1 MFIEKEM
8 MSGDLMGLEL
18 GKWGGY
24 ERIGD
29 YIQTGTRHGNL
40 SLRFLARQRVVI

>member
-18 GKWGGY
+18 GKNGVEMKELEIIY
-24 ERIGD
+24 RLERDMEI
-29 YIQTGTRHGNL
+29 YL
-40 SLRFLARQRVVI
+40 SDF